1 MIPFFRQLR
10 YRLMETGKA
19 GKYLKYALG
28 EIILVVIGILIALQ
42 INNWN
47 ENKKLLKEEE
57 KLLQA
62 LEREIGSN
70 LITLE
75 QTIRYNDTVFSQSS
89 MFLMKGP
96 KNPDFE
102 YEIEDLITILGYNAN
117 SIDTSIINE
126 ILGTSSRSLISDDI
140 ILEQIRALKKMYEKA
155 DKTQFYVD
163 TFWNDQ
169 VTKYINSSGL
179 GVYWA
184 NVEIKEKNLVD
195 VKLDQSFFSLLG
207 IMNGYQ
213 FSLLQSRY
221 DLRKELKET
230 LSVLNDD

>member
-1 MIPFFRQLR
+1 MIKFFRIIRQNL
-10 YRLMETGKA
+10 LAQNKFST
-19 GKYLKYALG
+19 YLLYAMG

-126 ILGTSSRSLISDDI
+126 ILGTSSRSLISDDT

-169 VTKYINSSGL
+169 VTKYINSY
-179 GVYWA
+179 V
-184 NVEIKEKNLVD
+184 
-195 VKLDQSFFSLLG
+195 
-207 IMNGYQ
+207 
-213 FSLLQSRY
+213 R
-221 DLRKELKET
+221 
-230 LSVLNDD
+230 